1 MADPLE
7 AIGNIGQKMLSVPT
21 DILNVG
27 TRRVTEDM
35 SMMTSKVQELG
46 MALVPPAGGMGLPQL
61 PPLPGMP
68 GAAGTGQPAPT
79 PAEIRSERVA
89 GAPKKRKTSYMR
101 V

>member
-21 DILNVG
+21 DILSVG

-35 SMMTSKVQELG
+35 GMMTAKVQELG
-46 MALVPPAGGMGLPQL
+46 ATLMPAGGLGLPQL

-68 GAAGTGQPAPT
+68 GTESAAPPAP
-79 PAEIRSERVA
+79 PAQTRSEKTQGV
-89 GAPKKRKTSYMR
+89 KKTRKTSYLR

>member
-1 MADPLE
+1 MNNMADPLE

-21 DILNVG
+21 DILSVG

-35 SMMTSKVQELG
+35 GMMTAKIQDIGTTL
-46 MALVPPAGGMGLPQL
+46 MPAGGLGLPQL

-68 GAAGTGQPAPT
+68 GTEQAAPPAQP
-79 PAEIRSERVA
+79 RSEST
-89 GAPKKRKTSYMR
+89 GKGKTTKKMSYMK

>member
-7 AIGNIGQKMLSVPT
+7 ALGNIGQKMLSVPT

-35 SMMTSKVQELG
+35 SMMTAKVQELG
-46 MALVPPAGGMGLPQL
+46 TALVPPAGGLGLPQL
-61 PPLPGMP
+61 PLLPGMP
-68 GAAGTGQPAPT
+68 GAEAAAAPAP
-79 PAEIRSERVA
+79 AMMRSERVQGIRKA
-89 GAPKKRKTSYMR
+89 RKTSYMR

>member
-21 DILNVG
+21 DILSVG

-35 SMMTSKVQELG
+35 GMMTAKIQDIGTTL
-46 MALVPPAGGMGLPQL
+46 MPAGGLGLPQL

-68 GAAGTGQPAPT
+68 GTEQAAQPT
-79 PAEIRSERVA
+79 PPRSESTGKGRTT
-89 GAPKKRKTSYMR
+89 KQTSYMR

>member
-7 AIGNIGQKMLSVPT
+7 ALGNIGQKMLSVPT
-21 DILNVG
+21 DLLSVG

-35 SMMTSKVQELG
+35 GMMTAKIQDLG
-46 MALVPPAGGMGLPQL
+46 TTLMPAGGLGLPQL

-68 GAAGTGQPAPT
+68 GATEAAAPPAQS
-79 PAEIRSERVA
+79 RSEKTQGV
-89 GAPKKRKTSYMR
+89 KKTRKTSYMR

>member
-1 MADPLE
+1 MADPME
-7 AIGNIGQKMLSVPT
+7 MIGNIGQKMLSVPT

-35 SMMTSKVQELG
+35 SMMTAKVQELG
-46 MALVPPAGGMGLPQL
+46 TVLVPAGGLGLPQL

-68 GAAGTGQPAPT
+68 GAAEAPAPAAT
-79 PAEIRSERVA
+79 RSEQVQGR
-89 GAPKKRKTSYMR
+89 KTTRKTSYMR

>member
-21 DILNVG
+21 DILSVG
-27 TRRVTEDM
+27 TRRITEDM
-35 SMMTSKVQELG
+35 GMMTAKVQDIGATL
-46 MALVPPAGGMGLPQL
+46 MPAGGLGLPQL

-68 GAAGTGQPAPT
+68 GTEQAAPPS
-79 PAEIRSERVA
+79 RSESTGKGRTT
-89 GAPKKRKTSYMR
+89 KKMSYMK

>member
-7 AIGNIGQKMLSVPT
+7 TIGNIGQKMLSVPT
-21 DILNVG
+21 DLLSVG

-35 SMMTSKVQELG
+35 GMMTAKIQDIGTTL
-46 MALVPPAGGMGLPQL
+46 MPAGGLGLPQL

-68 GAAGTGQPAPT
+68 GAAEAPAP
-79 PAEIRSERVA
+79 AAVRSEQVRGVRT
-89 GAPKKRKTSYMR
+89 KRKTSYMR

>member
-1 MADPLE
+1 MADPME
-7 AIGNIGQKMLSVPT
+7 VITNIGQKALSVPT

-35 SMMTSKVQELG
+35 GMMTAKVQELG
-46 MALVPPAGGMGLPQL
+46 AALVPPAGGLGLPQL

-68 GAAGTGQPAPT
+68 GVTETEAPPA
-79 PAEIRSERVA
+79 IRSNGVKQ
-89 GAPKKRKTSYMR
+89 PRKTSYMR

>member
-7 AIGNIGQKMLSVPT
+7 TIGNIGQKMLSVPT
-21 DILNVG
+21 DILSVG

-35 SMMTSKVQELG
+35 GMMSAKIQDLG
-46 MALVPPAGGMGLPQL
+46 TTLMPAGGLGLPQL

-68 GAAGTGQPAPT
+68 GAEAAAAA
-79 PAEIRSERVA
+79 PAETRSEKIQGIR
-89 GAPKKRKTSYMR
+89 KTRKTSYMK